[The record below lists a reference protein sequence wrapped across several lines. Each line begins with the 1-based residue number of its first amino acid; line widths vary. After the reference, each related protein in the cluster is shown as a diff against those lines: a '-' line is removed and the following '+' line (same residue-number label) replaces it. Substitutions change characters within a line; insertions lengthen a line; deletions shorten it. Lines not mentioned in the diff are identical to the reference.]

1 MGAVLNDRHEDA
13 APYILGAALAA
24 FVLTALVL
32 GLSAPLWLGVA
43 AALLILAGVFVAARV
58 RRRREARALAPP
70 GRLLPARAALTDAA
84 VALAHLDASAHA
96 IRTPATR
103 RHAQRIA
110 DAARVIVD
118 GVDAD
123 PAALAAMQRVLT
135 YYLPRAAAI
144 VEGYRLLE
152 GRGGDEARL
161 RRIET
166 ILAKLDRAFQHYADR
181 LADDALR
188 LLDVEIRLVDAALK
202 DDLGDA
208 SLR

>member
-24 FVLTALVL
+24 LVLPALVL
-32 GLSAPLWLGVA
+32 GLSAPLWLGVM
-43 AALLILAGVFVAARV
+43 AALLIVAGAIVAARL
-58 RRRREARALAPP
+58 RRRRETLALAPP
-70 GRLLPARAALTDAA
+70 GRRLPARAALADAH

-96 IRTPATR
+96 IHARDTR

-110 DAARVIVD
+110 DAARVIVH

-144 VEGYRLLE
+144 VESYRVLE
-152 GRGGDEARL
+152 GHGGDPARL
-161 RRIET
+161 RRIEA
-166 ILAKLDRAFQHYADR
+166 ILAKLDAAFHHYADR

-208 SLR
+208 SR